1 MTRTPAARRPRESTI
16 AQRYRAHAD
25 AFERKVAGVRPDQW
39 SDPSPCADWTARDVV
54 GHVIDMHGVM
64 LRPLDRQLSPAP
76 SLQDDPLA
84 AFRAAREDVEAL
96 LDDPELAAVEHDS
109 PGGRMSVEA
118 HVDQVVSEDLVLH
131 GWDLA
136 RATGQ
141 DDTIDPDDVERM
153 WPSAQTI
160 GEEMRTPNL
169 FGPGILVYG
178 PEVEV
183 AADAPL
189 HDRLLGAIG
198 RDPGWAG
205 RVNG

>member
-1 MTRTPAARRPRESTI
+1 MPAEMRWDGGHDEDTSRPPSPREHDCTAVPGARRRV
-16 AQRYRAHAD
+16 R
-25 AFERKVAGVRPDQW
+25 RKVAGVGPDQW

-84 AFRAAREDVEAL
+84 AFRVAREDVEAL

-109 PGGRMSVEA
+109 PGGRRSVEV

-136 RATGQ
+136 RG
-141 DDTIDPDDVERM
+141 
-153 WPSAQTI
+153 
-160 GEEMRTPNL
+160 
-169 FGPGILVYG
+169 
-178 PEVEV
+178 
-183 AADAPL
+183 
-189 HDRLLGAIG
+189 DRSG
-198 RDPGWAG
+198 RHHRSG
-205 RVNG
+205 